1 MYFLSSNVVFKMKRV
16 VIHMKNMGKNYLI
29 WILSNEMKA
38 IIFSAQMIWAILVF
52 CFTLI
57 METQLILLFQKGQ
70 IYR

>member
-16 VIHMKNMGKNYLI
+16 IIHMKNMGKNYLI

-38 IIFSAQMIWAILVF
+38 IIFSAQKIWAILVF
-52 CFTLI
+52 CFILI